1 MKRHARIPGVHQ
13 LWKAGQGAQ
22 SRTSMAWQGSFFLT
36 WGHSAWWDWP
46 RVLSIPG
53 SLWPCIYEISD
64 LLSLPFF
71 PTCGHSHYWKNCA
84 LNFSWSLVSLEI
96 QNTEKLVLHDQSP
109 IWYFKS
115 GLYLSP
121 ATYPHRGYVFPRTH
135 LWPCPLNSLEEV
147 LVNGRKLKSVSQ
159 AVSGCFFLIVAVFPF
174 LTQLNLS
181 LLLTFPKLN
190 ILLLRDTCTHA
201 RTLKN
206 CRDTKNTNVFMATF
220 EGEGRDGYQGGICRR
235 LLR

>member
-96 QNTEKLVLHDQSP
+96 QNTEKLVLHDQSR

-115 GLYLSP
+115 DLYLSP
-121 ATYPHRGYVFPRTH
+121 ATYPHRGEPCVSWDSLVTVSTEFLRRGSCKWSEAEISLTGCFWMLLSDCGSISFPYTAEFELTTH
-135 LWPCPLNSLEEV
+135 LS
-147 LVNGRKLKSVSQ
+147 K
-159 AVSGCFFLIVAVFPF
+159 
-174 LTQLNLS
+174 
-181 LLLTFPKLN
+181 
-190 ILLLRDTCTHA
+190 
-201 RTLKN
+201 
-206 CRDTKNTNVFMATF
+206 TKHFTA
-220 EGEGRDGYQGGICRR
+220 
-235 LLR
+235 